1 MGKITLTNMAEE
13 LAAKSGLSKEAADN
27 FLHAI
32 VDTIEKGLQN
42 DKMVKIKGLGTFKLM
57 DMSDRESVD
66 VSTGERITIKGY
78 TKVSFTPD
86 SSMKEFVNR
95 PFAHFEPTE
104 LNDGYPDEDVVIES
118 EEPTDEVVVSL
129 ESEPKDVVTEERQDI
144 SEEKTTETSEP
155 KVVEVVESTEEVKVV
170 EVAEEV
176 IDASETI
183 ESTEINEPTEPAES
197 NEQIENVVVAPS
209 EDPVSPDTETPQ
221 EEKKEEVSPEEV
233 ETAES
238 PVAEIKEDEPSEP
251 NTNIAEKKSKKRVGC
266 WGIGCLVVLLIV
278 AAIAAVGLYFTP
290 CETGKREATEQE
302 DIKVNPNLKDLVVTQ
317 KKKSADKADASVK
330 TSDKVAEVKPK
341 EDAVPVKAEAK
352 VPSEEA
358 KPVQTEPK
366 TKPVTSTTTGALV
379 ITETLAAKNIK
390 DITVADTT
398 DYIIVGRLAAHE
410 LKEGETIIQLSRKYY
425 GDKRLWPYIVK
436 YNHITD
442 FNKVA
447 VGMSMNI
454 PVLKTKTNE

>member
-57 DMSDRESVD
+57 EMSDRGSVD

-118 EEPTDEVVVSL
+118 EESTEEVAVSS
-129 ESEPKDVVTEERQDI
+129 ESEPKDIVTEERQDI

-155 KVVEVVESTEEVKVV
+155 EVVEVVESTEEVKVV
-170 EVAEEV
+170 KVAEEV

-183 ESTEINEPTEPAES
+183 EPTEINEPTEPI
-197 NEQIENVVVAPS
+197 EQIENVVVAPS
-209 EDPVSPDTETPQ
+209 EEPVSPDTETPQ
-221 EEKKEEVSPEEV
+221 EEKKEEVSPEKV

-251 NTNIAEKKSKKRVGC
+251 NTNVAEKKSKKRVGC

-290 CETGKREATEQE
+290 CETGKRETTEQE

-330 TSDKVAEVKPK
+330 TSDKVAEVKLK
-341 EDAVPVKAEAK
+341 EDAVPVKDEAK

-454 PVLKTKTNE
+454 PVLKPKTNE

>member
-1 MGKITLTNMAEE
+1 
-13 LAAKSGLSKEAADN
+13 
-27 FLHAI
+27 
-32 VDTIEKGLQN
+32 
-42 DKMVKIKGLGTFKLM
+42 
-57 DMSDRESVD
+57 
-66 VSTGERITIKGY
+66 
-78 TKVSFTPD
+78 
-86 SSMKEFVNR
+86 MKEFVNR

-118 EEPTDEVVVSL
+118 EESTEEVVVSS
-129 ESEPKDVVTEERQDI
+129 ESEPKDIVTEERQDI

-155 KVVEVVESTEEVKVV
+155 EVVEVVEPTEEVEVV

-183 ESTEINEPTEPAES
+183 EPTEINEPTEPI
-197 NEQIENVVVAPS
+197 EQIKNVVVAPS

-221 EEKKEEVSPEEV
+221 EEKKEEVSPEKV

-251 NTNIAEKKSKKRVGC
+251 NTNVAEKKSKKRVGC

-290 CETGKREATEQE
+290 CETSKRETTEQE

-330 TSDKVAEVKPK
+330 TSDNVAEVKPK
-341 EDAVPVKAEAK
+341 EDAVPVKDEAK

-358 KPVQTEPK
+358 KTVQTEPK

-447 VGMSMNI
+447 VGMSLNI